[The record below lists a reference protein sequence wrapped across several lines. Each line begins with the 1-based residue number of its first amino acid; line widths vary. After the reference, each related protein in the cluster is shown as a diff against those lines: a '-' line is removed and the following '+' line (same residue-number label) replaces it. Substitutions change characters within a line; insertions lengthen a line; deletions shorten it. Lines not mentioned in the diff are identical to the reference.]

1 MAHYAQLDE
10 NNIVLN
16 VVVVNNEVL
25 LNENNEEV
33 EQLGIDLLKS
43 LHGENSIWKQTSYN
57 ANFRKDFAD
66 IGGSYDPTNDIFI
79 GRQPHN
85 SWTLNADFDWEAPV
99 TYPDDGEKYLWDE
112 DNLQWVLPVVP

>member
-1 MAHYAQLDE
+1 MAHFAQLDE

-43 LHGENSIWKQTSYN
+43 LHGNNTIWKQTSYN
-57 ANFRKDFAD
+57 GNFRKDLAD
-66 IGGSYDPTNDIFI
+66 IQGTYDETNDIFI
-79 GRQPHN
+79 KVQPYP
-85 SWTLNADFDWEAPV
+85 SWSLNDNFDWVAPV
-99 TYPDDGEKYLWDE
+99 AYPDDGERYIWDE
-112 DNLQWVLPVVP
+112 VNTEWVLS

>member
-25 LNENNEEV
+25 LNESDEEV
-33 EQLGIDLLKS
+33 EQLGIDLLES

-57 ANFRKDFAD
+57 ATFRKDFAD
-66 IGGSYDPTNDIFI
+66 VGGSYDPTNDIFI
-79 GRQPHN
+79 RQQPHN

-112 DNLQWVLPVVP
+112 DSLQWVLPVVP

>member
-1 MAHYAQLDE
+1 MAHFAQLDE

-43 LHGENSIWKQTSYN
+43 LHGENTIWKQTSYN
-57 ANFRKDFAD
+57 GNFRKDLAD
-66 IGGSYDPTNDIFI
+66 IQGTYDETNDIFI
-79 GRQPHN
+79 KVQPYN
-85 SWTLNADFDWEAPV
+85 SWTLNNNFDWVAPV
-99 TYPDDGEKYLWDE
+99 SYPDDGEIYFWDE
-112 DNLQWVLPVVP
+112 NNLEWVLP